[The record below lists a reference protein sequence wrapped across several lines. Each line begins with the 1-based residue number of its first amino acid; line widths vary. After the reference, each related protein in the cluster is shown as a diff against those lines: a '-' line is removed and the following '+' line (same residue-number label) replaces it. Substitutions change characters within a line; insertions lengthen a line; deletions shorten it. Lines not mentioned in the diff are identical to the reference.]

1 MMASFNEAVNPELL
15 ALARK
20 SRGLTQSALAKASGV
35 HQSLITRYEGGH
47 REMPEADLAVIA
59 RLLDYPESFFRRR
72 VNGIIAPTND
82 GIWHR
87 ARASLP
93 VKVLHSA
100 YAHASI
106 RWLEVATLAEGYDLG
121 DAVLPMLPHDEYPDP
136 ERVAATVR
144 AAWGLPPGPVHNITR
159 LLERHGCVIFV
170 HPFGHRK
177 LDAFSARV
185 AGQPAFIHINDT
197 LPPDRWRYTLAHELG
212 HLVMHSDLSRVPDN
226 AERDAHRFAAAF
238 LMPSQDI
245 RPMLHNLSIPAL
257 AALKLE
263 WKVAMS
269 ALVKRADDL
278 HTILPAQTKALYMQL
293 GKAGYK
299 MREPE
304 HIDPPREY
312 PGKAWEMV
320 KYYLTILGHRRSEL
334 HELLHINERDFNCYY
349 RDLADD
355 AVAVASESGEWDIPA
370 AVS

>member
-1 MMASFNEAVNPELL
+1 MTAGFDGAVNPELL

-20 SRGLTQSALAKASGV
+20 SRGLTQSALAKATGI
-35 HQSLITRYEGGH
+35 HQSLVTRYEGAQ
-47 REMPEADLAVIA
+47 RAVPDDDLAVIA
-59 RLLDYPESFFRRR
+59 RRLDYPESFFCRR
-72 VNGIIAPTND
+72 VNGVIAPTSD

-100 YAHASI
+100 YANAGI

-144 AAWGLPPGPVHNITR
+144 AAWGLPPGPVHNVTR
-159 LLERHGCVIFV
+159 LLESQGCVIFA

-226 AERDAHRFAAAF
+226 AESDAHRFAAAF
-238 LMPSQDI
+238 LMPAPDI
-245 RPMLHNLSIPAL
+245 RHVLHSLSIPAL

-269 ALVKRADDL
+269 ALVTRARDL
-278 HTILPAQTKALYMQL
+278 HTILPAQAKALYMQL

-312 PGKAWEMV
+312 PGKAWGMV
-320 KYYLTILGHRRSEL
+320 KHYLTVLDYRRAEL
-334 HELLHINERDFNCYY
+334 RELLHINERDFNCYY

-355 AVAVASESGEWDIPA
+355 AVEVAGESGEWDIPA

>member
-1 MMASFNEAVNPELL
+1 MTASFDGDVNPELL

-20 SRGLTQSALAKASGV
+20 SRELTQSALAKATGI
-35 HQSLITRYEGGH
+35 HQSLITRYEGAQ
-47 REMPEADLAVIA
+47 RAASEADLAAIA
-59 RLLDYPESFFRRR
+59 RCLDYPESFFCRRISG
-72 VNGIIAPTND
+72 VLAPTSD

-87 ARASLP
+87 SRASLP
-93 VKVLHSA
+93 VKTLHSA
-100 YAHASI
+100 YANAGI

-159 LLERHGCVIFV
+159 LLESRGCVIFA

-177 LDAFSARV
+177 LDAFSARI

-212 HLVMHSDLSRVPDN
+212 HLVMHSDLSCVPDN
-226 AERDAHRFAAAF
+226 AERDANRFAAAF
-238 LMPSQDI
+238 LMPATDI
-245 RPMLHNLSIPAL
+245 RYMLNNLSIPAL
-257 AALKLE
+257 ASLKLE

-278 HTILPAQTKALYMQL
+278 NAILPSQAKALYMRL

-304 HIDPPREY
+304 HIDPPREW

-320 KYYLTILGHRRSEL
+320 KHYLTFLGYSRSEL
-334 HELLHINERDFNCYY
+334 RELLHINERDFNCYY

-355 AVAVASESGEWDIPA
+355 AVAVAGESGEWDIPLA
-370 AVS
+370 MS